1 MKLTQEDDGLDH
13 HLCRIVDRYLNIS
26 IVTVLSLRHAKMI
39 ITKRIRL
46 LLELMISKTAVM

>member
-26 IVTVLSLRHAKMI
+26 IVSIVTVLSLRHAKLNDNHKTDQTI
-39 ITKRIRL
+39 IRIDDQ
-46 LLELMISKTAVM
+46 